1 MLAMENWDAVE
12 TVARIRKGYG
22 QASRNRSTCAS
33 QRVNRFQVALSGSPA
48 LVSREG
54 CPPESP
60 RSGASAG
67 CVPRRIRTL
76 QWRMPFR
83 VRFEAA
89 LLVLLGALPAS
100 AQPRYEIV
108 LKGGHVIDPRNQ
120 VDTVMDVA
128 VADGRIAAVRP
139 GIDPGEARTV
149 VDVSGLYVTPGLIDI
164 HVHVFATTGMKD
176 AWAGDNSVL
185 PDGFSFRSGV
195 TTMVDAGSSG
205 WRNFE
210 DFRNRVIDRARTRVF
225 AMLNIVGLGM
235 ATDVPEQN
243 VHDMDA
249 NATAAMAQKHRD
261 VVVGIKS
268 AHYQG
273 PEWVS
278 VDRALEAGAIAKI
291 PIMVDFGYFRAERPY
306 YQLVTER
313 LRPGDISTHMFRGPV
328 PYVGEDGKL
337 LDYLAT
343 ARARGVL
350 FDVGHGGGSFV
361 FRNAAPA
368 IRQGFHPDT
377 ISTDLHTGSMNG
389 AMMDM
394 LTTMS
399 KVLVMGVPLQE
410 VIRQATANPAKA
422 IQRPELGH
430 LGVGAPADVA
440 VLRVL
445 QGSFRYADGARGTL
459 AGDRRLICEM
469 TIKDG
474 RVEWDWNARIGRD
487 YTGMPADYGTRPVD
501 KIIRPPARK

>member
-1 MLAMENWDAVE
+1 MNDNE
-12 TVARIRKGYG
+12 
-22 QASRNRSTCAS
+22 
-33 QRVNRFQVALSGSPA
+33 
-48 LVSREG
+48 
-54 CPPESP
+54 
-60 RSGASAG
+60 
-67 CVPRRIRTL
+67 
-76 QWRMPFR
+76 RMPNPI
-83 VRFEAA
+83 VRFSLA
-89 LLVLLGALPAS
+89 LIVLLLAVPAAD
-100 AQPRYEIV
+100 AQQRYQIL

-120 VDTVMDVA
+120 VDAVMDVA
-128 VADGRIAAVRP
+128 VADGKIAAVRA
-139 GIDPGEARTV
+139 GINPAEARTV
-149 VDVSGLYVTPGLIDI
+149 VDVGGLYVTPGLIDA

-225 AMLNIVGLGM
+225 AMLNIAGLGM
-235 ATDVPEQN
+235 MTDVPEQN

-249 NATAAMAQKHRD
+249 KATADMATKHRD

-278 VDRALEAGAIAKI
+278 VDRAVEAGTMAKI
-291 PIMVDFGYFRAERPY
+291 PVMVDFGYFREERPY
-306 YQLVTER
+306 YKLVTER

-328 PYVGEDGKL
+328 PYVDGNGKL
-337 LDYLAT
+337 LEYLKQ

-361 FRNAAPA
+361 FRNAVPA
-368 IRQGFHPDT
+368 VQQGFYPDT

-399 KVLVMGVPLQE
+399 KLLVMGVPLQE
-410 VIRQATANPAKA
+410 VIRQSTASPAKA
-422 IQRPELGH
+422 IQHPELGH
-430 LGVGAPADVA
+430 LAVGAEADIA

-445 QGSFRYADGARGTL
+445 QGPFRYADGARGTFE
-459 AGDRRLICEM
+459 GDRRLTCEM
-469 TIKDG
+469 TLKAG
-474 RVEWDWNARIGRD
+474 RVEWDWNARTGTD
-487 YTGMPADYGTRPVD
+487 YTKMPKDYGIRPVD
-501 KIIRPPARK
+501 KIILPPK